1 MEEWTSNTQGELMPD
16 EPSQHEIGDA
26 VQEFMERHFQERRGG
41 GIVMAASN
49 VAGEGTF
56 GSWASATTPDRETFV
71 RQCAQ
76 LRISVV
82 RLIENEARLRGVCPL
97 ALLAEVL
104 QAAADARGCDGYARS
119 MFVRGA
125 DGDPP
130 GRKRF
135 RG

>member
-1 MEEWTSNTQGELMPD
+1 MPD
-16 EPSQHEIGDA
+16 EPSQHEIEHA
-26 VQEFMERHFQERRGG
+26 VHEFMERHFQERSGG
-41 GIVMAASN
+41 GIVMAAFD
-49 VAGEGTF
+49 VAGERTDAVCTG
-56 GSWASATTPDRETFV
+56 AITPDRETFV
-71 RQCAQ
+71 RQCAH
-76 LRISVV
+76 LRVSVV